1 MNIQQFQYVLALAEY
16 RHFQTASQKCFV
28 SQSTLSTMIGK
39 LEEEL
44 GVQIFDRKK
53 KPVGLSQEGTV
64 LLRQIQRIVK
74 EIDSLEE
81 LTHELKG
88 EAKGSLSI
96 SVIPTIAPF
105 LLPRFLSNFAR
116 QFPELEIDVREQNTS
131 EIIRSLH
138 SRELD
143 IGILSTPIKEETLN
157 EHHLYDEPFVFFN
170 MQQDE
175 KGTVHSKNIDVSRL
189 CLLEDGHCMRTQI
202 LELCDF
208 YEKELNEHLN
218 FRFRA
223 GSVHSLLRFVIAN
236 RASTLLPY
244 LAALELDADHQS
256 KVSYFESPMPYRS
269 VGLVVHPHFVKHKLR
284 KYLQQAIQDAIL
296 PVLQTEAEG
305 GMQLSP
311 L

>member
-1 MNIQQFQYVLALAEY
+1 MNIQQFQYVLALAEF
-16 RHFQTASQKCFV
+16 RHFETAAQKCFV

-44 GVQIFDRKK
+44 GIQIFDRKK

-64 LLRQIQRIVK
+64 LLNQLKRIVK

-81 LTHELKG
+81 LTQELKG
-88 EAKGSLSI
+88 EVKGSLSI
-96 SVIPTIAPF
+96 AVIPTIAPF

-116 QFPELEIDVREQNTS
+116 QFPDLEIDVREQNTS
-131 EIIRSLH
+131 EIIRHLH

-143 IGILSTPIKEETLN
+143 IGILSTPVQEKELV

-175 KGTVHSKNIDVSRL
+175 KGTVHSRNIDVSRL
-189 CLLEDGHCMRTQI
+189 CLLEEGHCMRTQI

-223 GSVHSLLRFVIAN
+223 GSVHSLLRFVIAHQ
-236 RASTLLPY
+236 ASTLLPY
-244 LAALELDADHQS
+244 LASLDLDAEHQA
-256 KVSYFESPMPYRS
+256 KVSYFDSPMPYRH
-269 VGLVVHPHFVKHKLR
+269 VGLVVHRHFVKDKLR
-284 KYLQQAIQDAIL
+284 KHVQQNIQEAIL
-296 PVLQTEAEG
+296 PLLEKETEQG
-305 GMQLSP
+305 LQLSP

>member
-16 RHFQTASQKCFV
+16 RHFQTAAQKCFV

-44 GVQIFDRKK
+44 GIQIFDRKK
-53 KPVGLSQEGTV
+53 KPVGLSQEGKV
-64 LLRQIQRIVK
+64 LLGQLKRIVK

-81 LTHELKG
+81 LTQELKG
-88 EAKGSLSI
+88 EVKGSLSI
-96 SVIPTIAPF
+96 SVNPTIAPF
-105 LLPRFLSNFAR
+105 LLPRFLPNFAR
-116 QFPELEIDVREQNTS
+116 QFPDLQVDVREQNTS
-131 EIIRSLH
+131 ESIRHLH
-138 SRELD
+138 RRELD
-143 IGILSTPIKEETLN
+143 IGILSTPVQEEELV
-157 EHHLYDEPFVFFN
+157 EHHLYDEPFVYFN

-175 KGTVHSKNIDVSRL
+175 KGTVRSKNIDVSRL
-189 CLLEDGHCMRTQI
+189 CLLEEGHCMRTQI

-244 LAALELDADHQS
+244 LAALELDAEHQT
-256 KVSYFESPMPYRS
+256 KVSHFEAPMPYRQ
-269 VGLVVHPHFVKHKLR
+269 VGLVVHRHFVKDKLR
-284 KYLQQAIQDAIL
+284 KHLQHDIQEAIL
-296 PVLQTEAEG
+296 PLLEMQTDEG
-305 GMQLSP
+305 IHLSP
-311 L
+311 M

>member
-16 RHFQTASQKCFV
+16 RHFQTAAQKCFV

-44 GVQIFDRKK
+44 GIQIFDRKK
-53 KPVGLSQEGTV
+53 KPVGLSQEGKV
-64 LLRQIQRIVK
+64 LLSQLKRIVK

-81 LTHELKG
+81 LTQELKG
-88 EAKGSLSI
+88 EVKGSLSI

-105 LLPRFLSNFAR
+105 LLPRFLPNFAR
-116 QFPELEIDVREQNTS
+116 QFPDLQVDVREQNTS
-131 EIIRSLH
+131 EIIRHLH
-138 SRELD
+138 RRELD
-143 IGILSTPIKEETLN
+143 IGILSTPVQEEELV
-157 EHHLYDEPFVFFN
+157 EHHLYDEPFVYFN
-170 MQQDE
+170 MQQEE
-175 KGTVHSKNIDVSRL
+175 KGTVRSKNIDVSRL
-189 CLLEDGHCMRTQI
+189 CLLEEGHCMRTQI

-244 LAALELDADHQS
+244 LAALELDAEHQT
-256 KVSYFESPMPYRS
+256 KVSHFEAPMPYRQ
-269 VGLVVHPHFVKHKLR
+269 VGLVVHRHFVKDKLR
-284 KYLQQAIQDAIL
+284 KHLQHDIQEAIL
-296 PVLQTEAEG
+296 PLLEMQTDEG
-305 GMQLSP
+305 IHLSP
-311 L
+311 M

>member
-16 RHFQTASQKCFV
+16 RHFQTAAQKCFV

-44 GVQIFDRKK
+44 GIQIFDRKK

-64 LLRQIQRIVK
+64 LLGQLKRIVK

-81 LTHELKG
+81 LTQELKG
-88 EAKGSLSI
+88 EVKGSLSI

-105 LLPRFLSNFAR
+105 LLPRFLPNFAR
-116 QFPELEIDVREQNTS
+116 QFPDLQVDVREQNTS
-131 EIIRSLH
+131 EIIRHLH
-138 SRELD
+138 RRELD
-143 IGILSTPIKEETLN
+143 IGILSTPVQEEELV
-157 EHHLYDEPFVFFN
+157 EHHLYDEPFVYFN

-175 KGTVHSKNIDVSRL
+175 KGTVRSKNIDVSRL
-189 CLLEDGHCMRTQI
+189 CLLEEGHCMRTQI

-244 LAALELDADHQS
+244 LAALELDAEHQT
-256 KVSYFESPMPYRS
+256 KVSHFEAPMPYRQ
-269 VGLVVHPHFVKHKLR
+269 VGLVVHRHFVKDKLR
-284 KYLQQAIQDAIL
+284 KHLQHDIQEAIL
-296 PVLQTEAEG
+296 PLLEMQTDEG
-305 GMQLSP
+305 IHLSP
-311 L
+311 M